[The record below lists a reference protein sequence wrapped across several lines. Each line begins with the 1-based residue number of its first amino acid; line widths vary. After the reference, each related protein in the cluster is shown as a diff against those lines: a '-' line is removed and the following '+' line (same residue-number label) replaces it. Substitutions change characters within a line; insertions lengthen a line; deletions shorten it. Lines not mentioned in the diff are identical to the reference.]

1 MLVIYIYGYQV
12 GNFCLMPS
20 RRISKENHFLYLNF
34 QKKKNVFRYSWAQ
47 PTFIPTAQFTGHHLK
62 CSIVVLTF
70 LDHLPSI
77 SLRFCVC
84 FSIIFLETN
93 HKVVVANYQSESVV
107 YHRMTQLLA
116 LKVNLV
122 QISEQVAAFT
132 LPYSPNP
139 FGCRESIGNRK
150 KKKRFMRSIWLFG
163 CYSCWLCLKND
174 AYFGPLLPPVFNEH
188 RQDLSI
194 HRIF

>member
-1 MLVIYIYGYQV
+1 MGLAHFHTYGPIHRPPSKVQY
-12 GNFCLMPS
+12 GCLDFFGSSPKHWS
-20 RRISKENHFLYLNF
+20 QIL
-34 QKKKNVFRYSWAQ
+34 
-47 PTFIPTAQFTGHHLK
+47 
-62 CSIVVLTF
+62 
-70 LDHLPSI
+70 
-77 SLRFCVC
+77 CVC

-93 HKVVVANYQSESVV
+93 HRVAVANYQSESVD

-116 LKVNLV
+116 LKVGLV

-132 LPYSPNP
+132 FPYSPNP

-174 AYFGPLLPPVFNEH
+174 AYFWPLLPPVFNEH
-188 RQDLSI
+188 R
-194 HRIF
+194 